1 MVLLRNRLT
10 LIIILLT
17 LPALACNMPRGTP
30 TPSEADVLYTAAAQT
45 VSAQMTQVAQPP
57 PTSSGSTPGVP
68 TSVPTFPVP
77 PTSTLPSLPSNTAT
91 SVPPTATQVPCDR
104 IKFVKDVT
112 YPDNTE
118 VPAGT
123 AFIKTWRLQNDG
135 SCTWNTGYAL
145 VFTGGDAMGAPA
157 SAPLTSFVN
166 PGQTIDVSV
175 SLVAPADGGTYRGDY
190 KLRNA
195 SNALFGLGDGNKP
208 FFVQIK
214 VPVATGLLFDFLS
227 RASEAEW
234 SSGAGGGA
242 GTPLAFGGA
251 DDDPNGTAKI
261 KDLVKLETG
270 ATSGKILLTFPKH
283 EVDGWTSGMYPS
295 YTVQRGDHLKG
306 RLGFMMNPGDV
317 CGAGNVTFQV
327 LYKEGDTIRQ
337 LREWGKTCNGKLT
350 SVDLDLSDLRGKTVR
365 FILRIES
372 EGDFTDDW
380 AIWNS
385 LRIEH

>member
-1 MVLLRNRLT
+1 MDALRNRLV
-10 LIIILLT
+10 LLIILLV

-30 TPSEADVLYTAAAQT
+30 TPSEADALYTAAAQT
-45 VSAQMTQVAQPP
+45 VSAQLTQVTQPL
-57 PTSSGSTPGVP
+57 PTTAGGTPGAP
-68 TSVPTFPVP
+68 TAVPTFPVA
-77 PTSTLPSLPSNTAT
+77 PTSTQTSLPINTAT
-91 SVPPTATQVPCDR
+91 TVPPTATQVPCDR

-123 AFIKTWRLQNDG
+123 SFIKTWRLQNDG

-145 VFTGGDAMGAPA
+145 VFTSGEAMGASA
-157 SAPLTSFVN
+157 SVPLTSSVG
-166 PGQTIDVSV
+166 PGQTVDLSV
-175 SLVAPADGGTYRGDY
+175 SLVAPSDGGTYRGDY

-195 SNALFGLGDGNKP
+195 SNALFGLGNDNKP

-214 VPVATGLLFDFLS
+214 VPVATGLLFDFIS

-234 SSGAGGGA
+234 SSGSGGGA
-242 GTPLAFGGA
+242 GSPLSFGGA
-251 DDDPNGTAKI
+251 DDDPNGVAKI
-261 KDLVKLETG
+261 KDQVKLETG

-283 EVDGWTSGMYPS
+283 EANGWTSGMYPS
-295 YTVQRGDHLKG
+295 YAVQRGDRLKG

-317 CGAGNVTFQV
+317 CGAGDVTFKI
-327 LYKEGDTIRQ
+327 LYREGDTTRQ
-337 LREWGKTCNGKLT
+337 LREWSKTCNGRFT
-350 SVDLDLSDLRGKTVR
+350 SVDLDISDLRGKTVR
-365 FILRIES
+365 FILRVES
-372 EGDFTDDW
+372 DGDFADDW